1 MAILMSAITSF
12 LAGAPFDDVRG
23 GNNGTTNHW
32 FAAYDIRQFVD
43 PSHFVEQV
51 NGVRERIQRTPP
63 RAGFERVYAPG
74 DLENEQARQNLRDG
88 IPLEQFT
95 LDELA
100 WVAEHTGVPLPFGTR
115 A

>member
-1 MAILMSAITSF
+1 M
-12 LAGAPFDDVRG
+12 LAGAVFDDQRARP
-23 GNNGTTNHW
+23 NGTTNHW

-43 PSHFVEQV
+43 PGHFVEQV

-74 DLENEQARQNLRDG
+74 DIENENARSYLRDG
-88 IPLEQFT
+88 IPIEQFT

-100 WVAEHTGVPLPFGTR
+100 WVAEHTGVPLPFGTP